1 MLPRLIGHR
10 GARFEAPENTLSGFQ
25 YTRSLGISSFELDV
39 WIAKDGELVVHHDAL
54 VDRTTNGAGPVVN
67 FTSKELAK
75 LDARAIH
82 EQWPIQ
88 VGVPRLEDVLSAFS
102 GDRELAWQ
110 IEIKSD
116 IGERLDR
123 VAPQLLEMV
132 DRLGWHDQVVISSFD
147 AGALQRV
154 RALDP
159 DRELAFIGK
168 YDSRDDLKIALRLG
182 CVCACIPITTGS
194 AEIVRA
200 ARSEGLDVTGW
211 PANSVEVIDTF
222 IEWGATSLTTD
233 VPALAL
239 KHYETLTSN

>member
-39 WIAKDGELVVHHDAL
+39 WIARDGELVVHHDAL
-54 VDRTTNGAGPVVN
+54 VDRTTNGTGPVVN

-75 LDARAIH
+75 LDARSVH

-88 VGVPRLEDVLSAFS
+88 VGVPRLDSLLEYFS
-102 GDRELAWQ
+102 GDNELQWQ

-123 VAPQLLEMV
+123 VAPLLLEMV
-132 DRLGWHDQVVISSFD
+132 DRLGWRDQTVISSFD
-147 AGALQRV
+147 TGALERV
-154 RALDP
+154 RALDSA
-159 DRELAFIGK
+159 RELAFIGK
-168 YDSRDDLKIALRLG
+168 YDSRADLETALRLG
-182 CVCACIPITTGS
+182 CVCACVPITTGS
-194 AEIVRA
+194 AEIVRE
-200 ARSEGLDVTGW
+200 ARGHGLDVTGW
-211 PANSVEVIDTF
+211 PSNSVEVIDTF

-233 VPALAL
+233 VPSLAL
-239 KHYETLTSN
+239 RHYEFLSAK

>member
-25 YTRSLGISSFELDV
+25 YTRSLEISSFELDV

-54 VDRTTNGAGPVVN
+54 VDRTTNGTGPVVN

-75 LDARAIH
+75 LDARSIH

-88 VGVPRLEDVLSAFS
+88 VGVPRLEDVLGAFA
-102 GDRELAWQ
+102 GDSELQWQ

-116 IGERLDR
+116 IGDRLDR
-123 VAPQLLEMV
+123 VAPLLLEMV
-132 DRLGWHDQVVISSFD
+132 DRLGWHDQTVISSFD
-147 AGALQRV
+147 AGALERV
-154 RALDP
+154 RALDSNR
-159 DRELAFIGK
+159 DLAFIGK
-168 YDSRDDLKIALRLG
+168 YDGRSDLETALRLG

-194 AEIVRA
+194 AEIVRE
-200 ARSEGLDVTGW
+200 ARSNGLEVTGW
-211 PANSVEVIDTF
+211 PSNSVEVIDTF

-233 VPALAL
+233 VPTLAL
-239 KHYETLTSN
+239 KHYEFLSAK